1 MIRCFAAA
9 IVAAGVLWG
18 SPAQGQPVSLDTAI
32 GEIRG
37 GDPLRGLA
45 TLNEILK
52 QSPNSPQLA
61 SIHAYRALAYA
72 RMDQP
77 ERARAA
83 AVQALQANPNL
94 VLGPPDFS
102 PDLVAMFDR
111 LRGPAPSD
119 PGAAAA
125 AAEAAGRWQDAFNN
139 YVAAYRALPDPAPL
153 ADDRRL
159 RERIIT
165 MAQKLTPPPGV
176 PSEARASVE
185 KAQSLLDA
193 DALLG
198 KSSGNAAA
206 QAAAVELRKA
216 VRAAPWWGEAAFKL
230 ATQLQKLQLVEEAL
244 LNVSMYKLADPKGY
258 AASLDAANPRASAAP
273 AAAASA
279 PVTGAPGTI
288 IVYRPAK
295 FVGGARRM
303 KIECNGIKVADLQ
316 NGRMVTLQAPPGSYQ
331 LKIQGKESAIVVVPG
346 GEYYFR
352 AGPGAMG
359 VSVRSVLPDE
369 AKGDL
374 KESDIKPNDTKSI
387 YFQECKP

>member
-1 MIRCFAAA
+1 M
-9 IVAAGVLWG
+9 
-18 SPAQGQPVSLDTAI
+18 GQPVSLDTAI

-45 TLNEILK
+45 TLNELLK

-61 SIHAYRALAYA
+61 TIHAYRALAYA

-77 ERARAA
+77 ERAKAA
-83 AVQALQANPNL
+83 ALQALQADPKL
-94 VLGPPDFS
+94 TIGPPDFS
-102 PDLVAMFDR
+102 PDAVAMFER

-125 AAEAAGRWQDAFNN
+125 AAEAAGLWQDAFTN

-165 MAQKLTPPPGV
+165 IAQKLATPPDV

-258 AASLDAANPRASAAP
+258 AASLNAANPRAAAAP
-273 AAAASA
+273 APAVPA
-279 PVTGAPGTI
+279 TGAPGTI

-295 FVGGARRM
+295 FIGGARRM

-316 NGRMVTLQAPPGSYQ
+316 NGRMVTLEAPPGSYQ
-331 LKIQGKESAIVVVPG
+331 LKIQGKESAVVVQPG
-346 GEYYFR
+346 AEYYFI
-352 AGPGAMG
+352 AGPGAVG
-359 VSVRSVLPDE
+359 VNVRSVVPDE
-369 AKGDL
+369 AKSDL
-374 KESDIKPNDTKSI
+374 KENNIKPNDAKNI
-387 YFQECKP
+387 YFQECKQ